1 MDSKQNVLSRGLSQE
16 SEMAIYRQMLE
27 LNKEIAFEWDLKADR
42 ITCSPKWEERFG
54 YPFGKGGVGKFA
66 TATVYIHPDDVE
78 LLKEAADR
86 IRAGERATALWC
98 ACWTAADATC
108 GTASARP
115 FTAMKTAFR

>member
-54 YPFGKGGVGKFA
+54 
-66 TATVYIHPDDVE
+66 
-78 LLKEAADR
+78 
-86 IRAGERATALWC
+86 
-98 ACWTAADATC
+98 
-108 GTASARP
+108 
-115 FTAMKTAFR
+115 